1 MTERFLTLLILLVV
15 SVFVFYAW
23 RWQASV
29 CFRRAAGRVLPAKV
43 EDDLPPGGRTVLYF
57 TTPECSQCRFR
68 QTPILDQLKQ
78 SLGVHIL
85 AVDASSRPEI
95 ADFFGVMTVPS
106 TVLINEQRQPMAI
119 NHGLA
124 TLAHLQQQLLD
135 QPIAS

>member
-1 MTERFLTLLILLVV
+1 MTERFLILLILLGV
-15 SVFVFYAW
+15 SVLAFYAW
-23 RWQASV
+23 RWLASMR
-29 CFRRAAGRVLPAKV
+29 FRRTAGRVLPATV
-43 EDDLPPGGRTVLYF
+43 ENDLTLGGPTVLYF

-85 AVDASSRPEI
+85 AVDAASRPEI